1 MTDVILPIANGRVVD
16 DIPDEVRDVVTIHL
30 VSTVDEAL
38 DVALAV

>member
-38 DVALAV
+38 DVALVA